1 MSNSTLPKSVTDYFS
16 SLGKRGGATRT
27 RKGFAVSGDPREAQA
42 KSVEA
47 RRRNAEARKAQ
58 AAKAAARNDVKLTSS
73 HGPKQG

>member
-1 MSNSTLPKSVTDYFS
+1 MSNTTLPKAVTDYLS

-47 RRRNAEARKAQ
+47 RKRNTAARKAAQ
-58 AAKAAARNDVKLTSS
+58 AAQGAKVQSTQTSK
-73 HGPKQG
+73 PDRA